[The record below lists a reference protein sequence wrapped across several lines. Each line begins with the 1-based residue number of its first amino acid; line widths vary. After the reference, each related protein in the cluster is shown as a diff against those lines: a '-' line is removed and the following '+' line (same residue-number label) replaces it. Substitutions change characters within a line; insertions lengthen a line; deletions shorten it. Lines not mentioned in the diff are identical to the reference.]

1 MDNPFKPNDVAVV
14 MRPSMNDSGEW
25 SGDFELMVCVVGPAT
40 LPEENMQDM
49 VGIATLM
56 ATTVSIMEEDKSFT
70 ARIMKKCDELYEEGN
85 FGLGDDNAVDNT
97 HVLTAYSKTVG
108 GMQ

>member
-14 MRPSMNDSGEW
+14 MRPIMNDSGEW
-25 SGDFELMVCVVGPAT
+25 NGDFELMVCVVGPVKLA
-40 LPEENMQDM
+40 EEDMQDM

-56 ATTVSIMEEDKSFT
+56 ATTVSIMEEDKAFT
-70 ARIMKKCDELYEEGN
+70 ERVMKKCDEIYEEGK
-85 FGLGDDNAVDNT
+85 FDIGSEKTVDKT
-97 HVLTAYSKTVG
+97 HVLTSYSKTVG